1 MEVAVNQR
9 MRVVG
14 GLLIAAG
21 LVGIGIYP
29 VRKGLTVRYRPVA
42 RRRAR
47 RARRNRRRWLLF
59 WW

>member
-1 MEVAVNQR
+1 MNQR
-9 MRVVG
+9 MRVVA

-29 VRKGLTVRYRPVA
+29 VRKGLTVRYRPAA
-42 RRRAR
+42 RRTAR
-47 RARRNRRRWLLF
+47 RARRPNRRRWLLF